1 MTNDSPGELPANGLR
16 QEPRTCS
23 LAQATAGESLRV
35 RELRAPAEVA
45 LRLRELGF
53 CEQQRIRLL
62 SKHTN
67 VICQVCN
74 VRLGIS
80 RDLASMIV
88 VESASGWD
96 RAGRGPVNPQRNG
109 HSAPNGA
116 GAPPGT
122 PSSP

>member
-1 MTNDSPGELPANGLR
+1 MTDSSEAENLEAVPQPPRGGSLCGQPA
-16 QEPRTCS
+16 TCS
-23 LAQATAGESLRV
+23 LAQATAGASLRV
-35 RELRAPAEVA
+35 KELNAPAEVA

-80 RDLASMIV
+80 RDLAGMIM
-88 VESASGWD
+88 VEVTSPGISPG
-96 RAGRGPVNPQRNG
+96 
-109 HSAPNGA
+109 PNGKERA
-116 GAPPGT
+116 
-122 PSSP
+122 S

>member
-1 MTNDSPGELPANGLR
+1 VTTAWSPMDAPREPNSHPPSLCGEPAS
-16 QEPRTCS
+16 CS
-23 LAQATAGESLRV
+23 LAQAATGTCVRV
-35 RELRAPAEVA
+35 LELRAPADVA

-80 RDLASMIV
+80 RDLAGMIV
-88 VESASGWD
+88 VEPAEPRRD
-96 RAGRGPVNPQRNG
+96 RTKP
-109 HSAPNGA
+109 
-116 GAPPGT
+116 
-122 PSSP
+122 

>member
-1 MTNDSPGELPANGLR
+1 MTSSPQADSDLPLPSLCRSPG
-16 QEPRTCS
+16 TCS
-23 LAQATAGESLRV
+23 LAQATAGASLRV
-35 RELRAPAEVA
+35 RELKAPAEVA
-45 LRLRELGF
+45 IRLRELGF

-88 VESASGWD
+88 VE
-96 RAGRGPVNPQRNG
+96 P
-109 HSAPNGA
+109 A
-116 GAPPGT
+116 GAPGPSRPPGT
-122 PSSP
+122 APGKEPHP

>member
-1 MTNDSPGELPANGLR
+1 MNLPHLCGEPAS
-16 QEPRTCS
+16 CS
-23 LAQATAGESLRV
+23 LAQAKAGTCVRV
-35 RELRAPAEVA
+35 LELKAPADVA

-80 RDLASMIV
+80 KDLAGMIV
-88 VESASGWD
+88 VEP
-96 RAGRGPVNPQRNG
+96 AGPHEHGHGHGHGHGPG
-109 HSAPNGA
+109 HRRCHE
-116 GAPPGT
+116 
-122 PSSP
+122 

>member
-1 MTNDSPGELPANGLR
+1 MTNQRPGDLPVESLCR
-16 QEPRTCS
+16 EPGMCS
-23 LAQATAGESLRV
+23 LAQAKAGDSLRV
-35 RELRAPAEVA
+35 RELRAPADVA

-80 RDLASMIV
+80 RDLADMIL
-88 VESASGWD
+88 VESAHA
-96 RAGRGPVNPQRNG
+96 RGRE
-109 HSAPNGA
+109 
-116 GAPPGT
+116 GT
-122 PSSP
+122 PNPTPGPADPSPPSHPSSR

>member
-1 MTNDSPGELPANGLR
+1 MTNERPGDLPVESLCR
-16 QEPRTCS
+16 EPGMCS
-23 LAQATAGESLRV
+23 LAQAKAGDSLRV
-35 RELRAPAEVA
+35 RELRAPADVA

-80 RDLASMIV
+80 RDLADMIL
-88 VESASGWD
+88 VESAHAHHAHPT
-96 RAGRGPVNPQRNG
+96 RGREGASPTTVGPTDP
-109 HSAPNGA
+109 SKPS
-116 GAPPGT
+116 P
-122 PSSP
+122 PSSR